1 MSSKVLYEMHGFN
14 QDYFIGSCKKKS
26 IIDSDIE
33 WNYRNHPFLQ
43 TVHISKELRCMEFVL
58 QEGKEAKDYLN
69 DIGDE
74 LERICFNIIAHTE
87 IPTIQPFC
95 ERKQIINSDG
105 TIIMLEDRIKFY
117 DEMTI
122 CNEYCADDLAKTIME
137 IETPISDKKAEY
149 KELFFIL
156 HNPHRVIQFIALY
169 DILQGKI
176 CNDDDRMRQEKVT
189 NFFGKNRTRYP
200 FAKFVPRND
209 NPDKNED
216 TFTHIRN
223 SIAHSKQAGIDK
235 YIKTTEFISDEIIS
249 QLLTVISDIIS
260 GKVSVK

>member
-1 MSSKVLYEMHGFN
+1 MQE
-14 QDYFIGSCKKKS
+14 KS

-58 QEGKEAKDYLN
+58 QEGKESKDYLN
-69 DIGDE
+69 DIVDE

-169 DILQGKI
+169 DILQG
-176 CNDDDRMRQEKVT
+176 
-189 NFFGKNRTRYP
+189 
-200 FAKFVPRND
+200 
-209 NPDKNED
+209 
-216 TFTHIRN
+216 
-223 SIAHSKQAGIDK
+223 
-235 YIKTTEFISDEIIS
+235 
-249 QLLTVISDIIS
+249 
-260 GKVSVK
+260 